1 MDEETE
7 HGTTE
12 SEAVDQQQAC
22 SPPEWLEDI
31 LEAINWTDGVD
42 ECRWG
47 ADKDGIITVTID
59 YGEETLSF
67 RAGSDGDC
75 HGVQY
80 DGSIHA
86 MTDAEQV
93 QWWCAGELYTR
104 LQKAKRKIEDLEA
117 KSAKSI
123 PR

>member
-1 MDEETE
+1 MNTATSPTE
-7 HGTTE
+7 LA
-12 SEAVDQQQAC
+12 AVPG

-47 ADKDGIITVTID
+47 TNKDGIITVAID
-59 YGEETLSF
+59 YGEETLTF

-80 DGSIHA
+80 DGSIHD

-104 LQKAKRKIEDLEA
+104 LQKAKRRIADLEA
-117 KSAKSI
+117 NKVITNSHEN
-123 PR
+123 

>member
-1 MDEETE
+1 MSDQI
-7 HGTTE
+7 TTDTTQE
-12 SEAVDQQQAC
+12 PASSRAATC
-22 SPPEWLEDI
+22 SHPEWLEDI

-47 ADKDGIITVTID
+47 TDKDGLITVTID

-80 DGSIHA
+80 DGGIHA

-104 LQKAKRKIEDLEA
+104 LQKAKRRLADLEA
-117 KSAKSI
+117 NNKDS
-123 PR
+123 